1 MSIRLDK
8 KLNKLSEKME
18 QLRQEMQALEAQKNA
33 KLTIESEEIKAIV
46 KTIQA
51 LAHNNDENLASV
63 ATLVHKA
70 CRGETGSKKP
80 NSLAPK
86 YRDPMEYN
94 NTWTGRGIEPLWL
107 QRYTSNGRKREEFLI
122 KN

>member
-8 KLNKLSEKME
+8 KLTKLSEKME
-18 QLRQEMQALEAQKNA
+18 QLRQEMEALEAQKNA

-51 LAHNNDENLASV
+51 LAHKNNENITTI

-70 CRGETGSKKP
+70 CRGETGTKKQ

-86 YRDPMEYN
+86 YRDPMEYS